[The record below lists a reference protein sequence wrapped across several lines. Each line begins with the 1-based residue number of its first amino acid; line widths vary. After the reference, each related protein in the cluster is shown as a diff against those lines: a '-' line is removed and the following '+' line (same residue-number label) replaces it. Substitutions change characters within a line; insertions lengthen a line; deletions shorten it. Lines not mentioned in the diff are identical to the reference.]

1 MVSAIPI
8 VPGRAPFL
16 LRAQV
21 LPFAPAH
28 AEALGS
34 DMLVCPD
41 LHLFSRLCIS
51 ASDRQGLGQEKIFR
65 EGVRV

>member
-1 MVSAIPI
+1 MMTTIPL
-8 VPGRAPFL
+8 VPERAPFL
-16 LRAQV
+16 LRAQI
-21 LPFAPAH
+21 LPFAPAP

-51 ASDRQGLGQEKIFR
+51 ASDRQGLGKEKIFR